1 MRRGLLAPQIQV
13 TSSGATACADR
24 LTNLGTYSAELSK
37 LTRAQ
42 LLELNQK
49 MLEETGLEA
58 NVRQLISPI
67 LPMSE
72 LRNEYGGGAFVRRI
86 DWLNSQGYRAFRRSR
101 GDGDCMFRCTLD
113 VLSIVLCG
121 TSTRPRLIFISS
133 YCVRLCREGSQCPGR
148 GPGSGKRTIYARV
161 DVTDAEEGWLR
172 TARL

>member
-1 MRRGLLAPQIQV
+1 MRRGSLVPQIQV
-13 TSSGATACADR
+13 TSSAPTACADR
-24 LTNLGTYSAELSK
+24 LANLETHSAELSK

-101 GDGDCMFRCTLD
+101 GDGDCMFRCTLRY
-113 VLSIVLCG
+113 SFHCSMWHKYK
-121 TSTRPRLIFISS
+121 TRLIFISS
-133 YCVRLCREGSQCPGR
+133 YCVRLCREGSQCSR
-148 GPGSGKRTIYARV
+148 CSLGSG
-161 DVTDAEEGWLR
+161 
-172 TARL
+172 